1 MIGDDDIYNPFKN
14 RTNIV
19 LCGFEEML
27 EKIAKLKDNYP
38 PYNLVRNDNFW
49 IIELAVAGFTKEDI
63 QIRFSGTQLIIIG
76 KQIHQENR
84 DYIYKG
90 IAMRPFEKSFYF
102 LNNVEI
108 RDISLNNGLLS
119 VLITRQ
125 IKDEEFKTILL
136 P

>member
-19 LCGFEEML
+19 LCGFEEMI
-27 EKIAKLKDNYP
+27 EKLTKLKDNYP
-38 PYNLVRNDNFW
+38 PYNLVRNEDYW
-49 IIELAVAGFTKEDI
+49 IIELALAGFVKDDL

-76 KQIHQENR
+76 KKNQDNR

-90 IAMRPFEKSFYF
+90 IAMRAFEKSFYF

-108 RDISLNNGLLS
+108 KDINLNNGLLS
-119 VLITRQ
+119 ILITRQ

>member
-19 LCGFEEML
+19 LCGFEEMI
-27 EKIAKLKDNYP
+27 EKLAKLKDNYP
-38 PYNLVRNDNFW
+38 PYNLVRNEDYW
-49 IIELAVAGFTKEDI
+49 IIELALAGFTKDDL

-76 KQIHQENR
+76 KKNQDNR
-84 DYIYKG
+84 DYMYKG
-90 IAMRPFEKSFYF
+90 IAMRAFEKSFYF

-108 RDISLNNGLLS
+108 KDINLNNGLLS
-119 VLITRQ
+119 ILITRQ

>member
-1 MIGDDDIYNPFKN
+1 MYNPFKNN

-19 LCGFEEML
+19 LCGFEEMI
-27 EKIAKLKDNYP
+27 EKWAKLKDNYP
-38 PYNLVRNDNFW
+38 PYNLVRNEDHW
-49 IIELAVAGFTKEDI
+49 IIELAVAGFVKDDL

-76 KQIHQENR
+76 KKNQDNR

-90 IAMRPFEKSFYF
+90 IAMRAFEKSFYF

-108 RDISLNNGLLS
+108 RDINLNNGLLS
-119 VLITRQ
+119 ILIIRQ
-125 IKDEEFKTILL
+125 IKNEEFKTILL

>member
-19 LCGFEEML
+19 LCGFEEMI
-27 EKIAKLKDNYP
+27 EKLAKLKDNYP
-38 PYNLVRNDNFW
+38 PYNLVRNEDYW
-49 IIELAVAGFTKEDI
+49 IIELALAGFTKDDL

-76 KQIHQENR
+76 KKNQDNR

-90 IAMRPFEKSFYF
+90 IAMRAFEKSFYF

-108 RDISLNNGLLS
+108 KDINLNNGLLS
-119 VLITRQ
+119 ILITRQ